1 LDFMYRYFGT
11 YLLQSSFIFL
21 ILAQKLGKQADDLIL
36 DTCTANLNMLELF
49 NRVTNIDYQKSFAN
63 LLRQTINRTMPE
75 RQTDIAV
82 ATDGGQDCFQ
92 NDSSYEDLLRSELS
106 RYRWTEGYRGLW
118 IADSEYP
125 GELMSEHECH
135 LPFGP
140 EQISRSTQGNRSR
153 EIPTPSASV
162 LPLVDTGLTSS
173 QCETCSNSP
182 YCLIYRTLFR
192 SNTERCQSDGRP

>member
-1 LDFMYRYFGT
+1 MRLDPKLDFMYRYFGT

-82 ATDGGQDCFQ
+82 ATDGGQDCSQ
-92 NDSSYEDLLRSELS
+92 DDSSYEDLLRSELS

-125 GELMSEHECH
+125 GELCLSMSDIF
-135 LPFGP
+135 P
-140 EQISRSTQGNRSR
+140 
-153 EIPTPSASV
+153 SV
-162 LPLVDTGLTSS
+162 LSKCREADKGTAPASFRPLL
-173 QCETCSNSP
+173 QA
-182 YCLIYRTLFR
+182 YCPSLIP
-192 SNTERCQSDGRP
+192 D